1 MSTVSTP
8 VLAYV
13 ATILALASGGV
24 NQSSTVIATVNFN
37 TAWEGQVPVQ
47 IRYSNVSADAVI
59 YVYPS
64 NDGGVTYDT
73 DPMTSFSIPRAQG
86 TSRQVSIRLP
96 SGQYQLALVNSGPN
110 SASFAVLTQQILTA
124 VINV

>member
-1 MSTVSTP
+1 MATISTP

-24 NQSSTVIATVNFN
+24 AQSTTILATVNFN
-37 TAWEGQVPVQ
+37 TAWEGQIPIQ

-59 YVYPS
+59 FVYPS
-64 NDGGVTYDT
+64 NDGGVTFDT

-86 TSRQVSIRLP
+86 TTRQVSVRLP
-96 SGQYQLALVNSGPN
+96 TGQYQLALLNSGPD
-110 SASFAVLTQQILTA
+110 SASFAVLTQQLLSA
-124 VINV
+124 VVNV